1 LILTLQSPF
10 TPAKKRM
17 KIYLASSLILCVP
30 LTYLTKP
37 SIDNIDQ
44 YEGNEYD
51 YYYSKKVAAHLL
63 LCSLLSM
70 YILIALYSCI
80 FASRRL
86 DRKGINKV
94 IRQKLLKKHY
104 YYVGIF
110 VIVWGAYLANAYYD
124 LFYPDKR
131 TSTEKKLVKYISK
144 VSSVSLGLL
153 LTFIRLGEPFFR
165 YQVKKRFLYF
175 FGIDVEEIELQK
187 IEE

>member
-1 LILTLQSPF
+1 
-10 TPAKKRM
+10 M
-17 KIYLASSLILCVP
+17 
-30 LTYLTKP
+30 
-37 SIDNIDQ
+37 
-44 YEGNEYD
+44 
-51 YYYSKKVAAHLL
+51 
-63 LCSLLSM
+63 
-70 YILIALYSCI
+70 
-80 FASRRL
+80 
-86 DRKGINKV
+86 

-124 LFYPDKR
+124 LFYPNNKP
-131 TSTEKKLVKYISK
+131 STEKRLVSFLSKL
-144 VSSVSLGLL
+144 SSVSLGLL